1 MKKKISILTL
11 ILFWCANAYSVGAKE
26 AAQAKLLN
34 KFKFAIEMV
43 IFFLFTSLFVWLLQK
58 LSLKFFKYS
67 FKINWWYIFV
77 ISIVLKI
84 SIQEL
89 IKI

>member
-1 MKKKISILTL
+1 MKKLISILFL
-11 ILFWCANAYSVGAKE
+11 GLFWCANAYSIGAKE

-34 KFKFAIEMV
+34 RFKFAIEMV
-43 IFFLFTSLFVWLLQK
+43 IFFLIISLFVWLFQK
-58 LSLKFFKYS
+58 LSSKFFKYS
-67 FKINWWYIFV
+67 FKINWWYVFV

-89 IKI
+89 MKI